1 MTSIYKSTGTQILM
15 ETSKQ
20 KFLYFVYWTA
30 IFVVSGSMLVYGIA
44 KPIQFQN
51 FAATSNSN
59 LSEGHQVMWTFYSYT
74 KAYPIIIG
82 VFEVIGAVAILF
94 NRTRVFGCIL
104 LTVILSNIIIQD
116 YLYDVFALSTAVFY
130 QILVLLI
137 LLFDYEK
144 VKAVVRQLF
153 KSQAKNRHFVL
164 LFVALIFALVIK
176 FFESKILSFF
186 L

>member
-1 MTSIYKSTGTQILM
+1 MD
-15 ETSKQ
+15 TSKQ

-51 FAATSNSN
+51 FSAAANSN
-59 LSEGHQVMWTFYSYT
+59 LSKGHQIMWAFYSYT

-82 VFEVIGAVAILF
+82 AFEVIGAVAILF

-116 YLYDVFALSTAVFY
+116 YLYDVFALMTAVFY
-130 QILVLLI
+130 QVLVLLI
-137 LLFDYEK
+137 LFFDFEK
-144 VKAVVRQLF
+144 VKNVFKELF
-153 KSQAKNRHFVL
+153 KPQAKNRHFVL
-164 LFVALIFALVIK
+164 LFVALVFALVIK
-176 FFESKILSFF
+176 FFESRIFSFF